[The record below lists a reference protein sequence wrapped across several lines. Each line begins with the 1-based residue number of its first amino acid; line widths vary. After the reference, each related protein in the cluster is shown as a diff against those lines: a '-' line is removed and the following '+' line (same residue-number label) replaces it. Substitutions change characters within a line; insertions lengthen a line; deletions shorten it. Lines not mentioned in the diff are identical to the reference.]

1 MSKWFIW
8 FQKDNVEEL
17 KKDRVKLIEKKNE
30 IEEEIKAINEK
41 ITEIESENKD

>member
-8 FQKDNVEEL
+8 FQKDDVEEL
-17 KKDRVKLIEKKNE
+17 KKDRAKLIEKKNE

-41 ITEIESENKD
+41 ITEIESKN